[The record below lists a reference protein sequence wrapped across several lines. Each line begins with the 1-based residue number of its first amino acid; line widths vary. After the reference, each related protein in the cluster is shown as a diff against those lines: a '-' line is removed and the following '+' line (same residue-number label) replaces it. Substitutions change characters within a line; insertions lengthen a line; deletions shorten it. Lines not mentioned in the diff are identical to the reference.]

1 MKYRRGKNRHVGS
14 LIYSHVISFEGED
27 EPDGCQEKPR
37 KCPEICSSDAKMTE
51 SLSKLNTAAVRA
63 RKALEAHRTGDDKT
77 AFEYLDLLFGGKFL
91 SR

>member
-1 MKYRRGKNRHVGS
+1 
-14 LIYSHVISFEGED
+14 
-27 EPDGCQEKPR
+27 
-37 KCPEICSSDAKMTE
+37 MTE

>member
-1 MKYRRGKNRHVGS
+1 MVRSNKSFHAYDVCQVLEKLNGHELAPMNDPSALSGR
-14 LIYSHVISFEGED
+14 IY
-27 EPDGCQEKPR
+27 P
-37 KCPEICSSDAKMTE
+37 CSSDAKMTE